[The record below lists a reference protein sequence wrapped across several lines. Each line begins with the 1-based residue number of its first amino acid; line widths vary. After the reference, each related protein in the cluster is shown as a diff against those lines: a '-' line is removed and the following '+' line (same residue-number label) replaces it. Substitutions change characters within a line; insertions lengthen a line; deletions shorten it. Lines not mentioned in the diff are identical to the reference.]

1 MHFYKKLIDNSYFRN
16 KSILKYG
23 CQGEIEIP
31 MAHRDKLYKK
41 GFWFI
46 KMSVNGKYVYNI
58 TIDTMADARKLVDI
72 ATKIKDK
79 VLLQSGEKF
88 RVNAKSFLGVVL
100 AKKLNYNDLKLVM
113 DEDHYHEFE
122 QFIEE

>member
-1 MHFYKKLIDNSYFRN
+1 MGVK
-16 KSILKYG
+16 
-23 CQGEIEIP
+23 EIYITVTFFQ
-31 MAHRDKLYKK
+31 K
-41 GFWFI
+41 GFWFF

-72 ATKIKDK
+72 ASKIKDK

-88 RVNAKSFLGVVL
+88 RVNAKSFLGVIL

-122 QFIEE
+122 HFIAE

>member
-1 MHFYKKLIDNSYFRN
+1 
-16 KSILKYG
+16 
-23 CQGEIEIP
+23 
-31 MAHRDKLYKK
+31 
-41 GFWFI
+41 
-46 KMSVNGKYVYNI
+46 MSVNGKFVYKV

-72 ATKIKDK
+72 ASKIKDK
-79 VLLQSGEKF
+79 VILHSGEKF

>member
-1 MHFYKKLIDNSYFRN
+1 MTNSIRKDFG
-16 KSILKYG
+16 L
-23 CQGEIEIP
+23 
-31 MAHRDKLYKK
+31 
-41 GFWFI
+41 I

-72 ATKIKDK
+72 ATKISDK

-100 AKKLNYNDLKLVM
+100 AKKLNYSDLKLVM

>member
-1 MHFYKKLIDNSYFRN
+1 
-16 KSILKYG
+16 
-23 CQGEIEIP
+23 
-31 MAHRDKLYKK
+31 
-41 GFWFI
+41 
-46 KMSVNGKYVYNI
+46 MSVNGKYVYKI

-79 VLLQSGEKF
+79 VILQSGEKF

-100 AKKLNYNDLKLVM
+100 AKKLNYDDLKLVM

-122 QFIEE
+122 HFIAE

>member
-1 MHFYKKLIDNSYFRN
+1 
-16 KSILKYG
+16 
-23 CQGEIEIP
+23 
-31 MAHRDKLYKK
+31 
-41 GFWFI
+41 
-46 KMSVNGKYVYNI
+46 MSVNGKFVYKV

-79 VLLQSGEKF
+79 VLLQSGEKV

-113 DEDHYHEFE
+113 DEDHYHEFQ